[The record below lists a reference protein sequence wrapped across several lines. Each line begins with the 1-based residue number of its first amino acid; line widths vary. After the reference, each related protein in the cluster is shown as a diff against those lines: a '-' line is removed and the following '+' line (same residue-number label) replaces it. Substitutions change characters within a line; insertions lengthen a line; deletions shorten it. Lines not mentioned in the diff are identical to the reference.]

1 MFGGVNLCSSSADSL
16 GRRLIRGTVSVE
28 ESRQVRV
35 RGVSR
40 DEPASRRMPLQRV
53 IWPSRLEPHE
63 VFVLALGRYTV
74 NAEVMA
80 LSCVL

>member
-1 MFGGVNLCSSSADSL
+1 M
-16 GRRLIRGTVSVE
+16 
-28 ESRQVRV
+28 RV